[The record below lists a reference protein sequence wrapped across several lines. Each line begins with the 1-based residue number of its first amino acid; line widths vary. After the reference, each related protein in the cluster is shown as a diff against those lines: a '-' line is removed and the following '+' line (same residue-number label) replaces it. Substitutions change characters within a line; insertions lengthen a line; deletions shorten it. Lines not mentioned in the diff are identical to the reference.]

1 MKKRGVGGGGDE
13 VEVDPG
19 GEERVFKR
27 PGKLIKKRF
36 RGERFMGV
44 TFFFNSSYFV
54 SRKHFKMLFSLLER
68 QLLPVHRVS
77 STLVSSHPRRHESKK
92 SGEGRKCGK
101 AEEKAGA
108 SISYTFACMYSAHQ
122 A

>member
-1 MKKRGVGGGGDE
+1 MKKRGVGGGGGDE

-44 TFFFNSSYFV
+44 TFFF
-54 SRKHFKMLFSLLER
+54 
-68 QLLPVHRVS
+68 
-77 STLVSSHPRRHESKK
+77 
-92 SGEGRKCGK
+92 
-101 AEEKAGA
+101 
-108 SISYTFACMYSAHQ
+108 
-122 A
+122 